1 MKGYEKV
8 KEMLESELE
17 DYSYFRYDEIKI
29 NNSYTQTEENEY
41 YEVDIKNGNEEEKT
55 LNFHYLRKDDKLEI
69 ETSEEIYEEITTY
82 DWRVKYFWMAL
93 LKW

>member
-8 KEMLESELE
+8 KEMLESELD
-17 DYSYFRYDEIKI
+17 DYSYFSYGEIKI
-29 NNSYTQTEENEY
+29 DKGYEQTEENEY
-41 YEVDIKNGNEEEKT
+41 YVVDVKGGIDKNKT
-55 LNFHYLRKDDKLEI
+55 LCFHYESKDDKLEI
-69 ETSEEIYEEITTY
+69 EVNEDTFEEITTY

>member
-8 KEMLESELE
+8 KEILKSELD
-17 DYSYFRYDEIKI
+17 DYSYFNYGEIKVDKC
-29 NNSYTQTEENEY
+29 YDQTEEDEY
-41 YEVDIKNGNEEEKT
+41 YEVEVGKGVDKKVI
-55 LNFHYLRKDDKLEI
+55 LCFHYSKEEDKMEI
-69 ETSEEIYEEITTY
+69 LLGEDTFEEITTY